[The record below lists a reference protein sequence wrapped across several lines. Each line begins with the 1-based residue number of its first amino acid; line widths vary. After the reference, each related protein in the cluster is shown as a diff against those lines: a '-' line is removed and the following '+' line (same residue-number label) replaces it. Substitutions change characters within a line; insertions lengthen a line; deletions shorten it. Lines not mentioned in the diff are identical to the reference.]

1 MDFASMTPEQFVK
14 MLVDGLV
21 PALVAATKTE
31 MEPLIDGC
39 LAKRMDAMIKDMRPA
54 VEPKPGDAAA
64 TMPADLAAAKA
75 DAAAQ
80 KSRADAAEAELAT
93 FRAAKVR
100 ADADNLDRVI
110 KRDGIQIEG
119 WNAATATAADISKAE
134 RAILDRTLTGARAD
148 GADPWRPGST
158 RIDGKP
164 ADKTGDAPR
173 VVAF

>member
-21 PALVAATKTE
+21 PALMAATKTE

-39 LAKRMDAMIKDMRPA
+39 LAKRMDAAKDAVAEIKPDEAMGA
-54 VEPKPGDAAA
+54 MKAEMD
-64 TMPADLAAAKA
+64 AAKA

-80 KSRADAAEAELAT
+80 KSRADAAEAELAI

-119 WNAATATAADISKAE
+119 WNAATATAADIAKAE

-148 GADPWRPGST
+148 GVDPWRQGST

-164 ADKTGDAPR
+164 ADPKTGDAPR